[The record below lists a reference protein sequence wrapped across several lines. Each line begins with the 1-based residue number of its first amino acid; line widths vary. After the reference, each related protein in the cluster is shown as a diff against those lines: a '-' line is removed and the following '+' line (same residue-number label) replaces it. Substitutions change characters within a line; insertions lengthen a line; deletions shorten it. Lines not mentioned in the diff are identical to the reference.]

1 MDRVAT
7 TSTHGNYCDGCI
19 DNIGHFKTKDG
30 AFETCFGLGSPNGSH
45 CWSKSRYVYVND
57 WLGTDGWFPCVPRD
71 LVVHRNTLE
80 HWYVAQP
87 IPDGSYGEPCH
98 YGFNE
103 RNIYPLH
110 NIGDHDVF
118 DDDDGWLR

>member
-7 TSTHGNYCDGCI
+7 TSTHGNYCYGCI
-19 DNIGHFKTKDG
+19 DTIGHFKTKDG
-30 AFETCFGLGSPNGSH
+30 VSH

-71 LVVHRNTLE
+71 LGVYRNTLE

-87 IPDGSYGEPCH
+87 IPDGSCGEPCH
-98 YGFNE
+98 Y
-103 RNIYPLH
+103 
-110 NIGDHDVF
+110 
-118 DDDDGWLR
+118 